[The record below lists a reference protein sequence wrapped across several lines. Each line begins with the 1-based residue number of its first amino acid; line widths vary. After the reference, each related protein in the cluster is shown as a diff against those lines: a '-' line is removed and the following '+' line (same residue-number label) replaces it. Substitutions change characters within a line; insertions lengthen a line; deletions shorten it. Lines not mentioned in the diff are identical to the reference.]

1 MVCWRNLIL
10 HIMTFKNKVALVTG
24 AARDIGKSIAVKMA
38 REGAFVIVNYS
49 QSEEAAQQT
58 LAEIKNAG
66 GKGAVFK
73 ADLTKSADVMRLRD
87 FCADTFGNRIDIL
100 INNAGGILGRKKLV
114 EQDEAFYDAIMN
126 LNFKS
131 LFLVTRAFV
140 NMIPQGGC
148 IVNISSQAARDGGGA
163 GASLYAASKGAIT
176 TYTRSLAK
184 ELGPS
189 GIRVNAVCPGL
200 INTTFHDR
208 FTAGEARRNIA
219 ASTPLRR
226 EGTPEE
232 VANLVAFLASDDASF
247 ITGANYDINGG
258 LGLF

>member
-1 MVCWRNLIL
+1 MK
-10 HIMTFKNKVALVTG
+10 FKNKIALITG
-24 AARDIGKSIAVKMA
+24 GARDIGKSIAINLA
-38 REGAFVIVNYS
+38 DGGASVIINYS
-49 QSEEAAQQT
+49 QSEEAARQT
-58 LAEIKNAG
+58 LEEIKRSNGSA
-66 GKGAVFK
+66 AIFK
-73 ADLTKSADVMRLRD
+73 ADLTKSEEVLKLKE
-87 FCADTFGNRIDIL
+87 FCIKTYGNKLDIL
-100 INNAGGILGRKKLV
+100 INNAGGIVARKKLI
-114 EQDEAFYDAIMN
+114 EHDEEFYDTVMD

-140 NMIPQGGC
+140 ELLSHGAS
-148 IVNISSQAARDGGGA
+148 IVNVSSQAARDGGGG

-200 INTTFHDR
+200 INTTFHDK
-208 FTAGEARRNIA
+208 FTANEVRKNVA

-226 EGTPEE
+226 EGTPDE
-232 VANLVAFLASDDASF
+232 VANLVAFLASEESSF